1 MRLTDINTVKEI
13 MREYDLSFKKKF
25 GQNFLINASVPA
37 RIADECTDGDFESG
51 ILEIGPG
58 IGTLTYELAKR
69 YKKVVAVEIDTTLIP
84 ALEHTLAEFDNVTVI
99 SGDIMKTDVA
109 ELCRREFS
117 DIGMRFSVCANLPY
131 YITTPVIMHLL
142 ESKAGFD
149 YVTVMIQK
157 EVVARLCSKPGD
169 PDYGAITASVSYY
182 GEAKK
187 LFGVPAGCF
196 MPAPKVDS
204 AVMRIKLYDTPPVDT
219 LDTEIF
225 FRVIRGAFAQ
235 RRKTLPNSLASEF
248 GELDRAAL
256 IQIVENA
263 GFSSSVR
270 GEELGIADF
279 VRIADLIFEV
289 KKKAAK

>member
-13 MREYDLSFKKKF
+13 MKEYDLSFKKKF
-25 GQNFLINASVPA
+25 GQNFLINATVPA

-58 IGTLTYELAKR
+58 IGTLTYELAGR

-84 ALEHTLAEFDNVTVI
+84 ALENTLAEFDNVKVI
-99 SGDIMKTDVA
+99 SGDIMKTDIA

-117 DIGMRFSVCANLPY
+117 DIGLRFSVCANLPY

-157 EVVARLCSKPGD
+157 EVVARLCSSPGD
-169 PDYGAITASVSYY
+169 SDYGAITASVSYY
-182 GEAKK
+182 GESKK

-204 AVMRIKLYDTPPVDT
+204 AVMRIRLYDTPPVETRDT
-219 LDTEIF
+219 GVF

-248 GELDRAAL
+248 GELDRATL
-256 IQIVENA
+256 SHIVENA
-263 GFSSSVR
+263 GFSPSVR
-270 GEELGIADF
+270 GEALGIADF
-279 VRIADLIFEV
+279 ARIADLISD
-289 KKKAAK
+289 AKRNR

>member
-13 MREYDLSFKKKF
+13 MKEYDLSFKKKF

-58 IGTLTYELAKR
+58 IGTLTYELAGR

-84 ALEHTLAEFDNVTVI
+84 ALENTLAEFDNVKVI
-99 SGDIMKTDVA
+99 SGDIMKTDIA

-117 DIGMRFSVCANLPY
+117 DIGLRFSVCANLPY

-157 EVVARLCSKPGD
+157 EVVARLCSSPGD
-169 PDYGAITASVSYY
+169 SDYGAITASVSYY
-182 GEAKK
+182 GEPKK

-204 AVMRIKLYDTPPVDT
+204 AVMRIRLYDTPPVETRDT
-219 LDTEIF
+219 GVF

-248 GELDRAAL
+248 GELDRATL
-256 IQIVENA
+256 SHIVENA
-263 GFSSSVR
+263 GFSPSVR
-270 GEELGIADF
+270 GEALGIADF
-279 VRIADLIFEV
+279 ARIADLISD
-289 KKKAAK
+289 AKRNR

>member
-13 MREYDLSFKKKF
+13 MKEYDLSFKKKF

-58 IGTLTYELAKR
+58 IGTLTYELAGR

-84 ALEHTLAEFDNVTVI
+84 ALENTLAEFDNVKVI
-99 SGDIMKTDVA
+99 SGDIMKTDIA

-117 DIGMRFSVCANLPY
+117 DIGLRFSVCANLPY

-157 EVVARLCSKPGD
+157 EVVARLCSSPGD
-169 PDYGAITASVSYY
+169 SDYGAITASVSYY
-182 GEAKK
+182 GESKK

-204 AVMRIKLYDTPPVDT
+204 AVMRIRLYDTPPVETRDT
-219 LDTEIF
+219 GVF

-248 GELDRAAL
+248 GELDRATL
-256 IQIVENA
+256 SHIVENA
-263 GFSSSVR
+263 GFSPSVR
-270 GEELGIADF
+270 GEALGIADF
-279 VRIADLIFEV
+279 ARIADLISD
-289 KKKAAK
+289 AKRNR

>member
-13 MREYDLSFKKKF
+13 MKEYDLSFKKKF

-58 IGTLTYELAKR
+58 IGTLTYELAGR

-84 ALEHTLAEFDNVTVI
+84 ALENTLAEFDNVKVI
-99 SGDIMKTDVA
+99 SGDIMKTDIA

-117 DIGMRFSVCANLPY
+117 DIGLRFSVCANLPY

-157 EVVARLCSKPGD
+157 EVVARLCSSPGD
-169 PDYGAITASVSYY
+169 SDYGAITASVSYY
-182 GEAKK
+182 GESKK

-204 AVMRIKLYDTPPVDT
+204 AVMRIRLYDTPPVETRDT
-219 LDTEIF
+219 GVF

-248 GELDRAAL
+248 GELDRATL
-256 IQIVENA
+256 SHIVENA
-263 GFSSSVR
+263 GFSPSVR
-270 GEELGIADF
+270 GEARGIADF
-279 VRIADLIFEV
+279 ARIADLISD
-289 KKKAAK
+289 AKRNR

>member
-13 MREYDLSFKKKF
+13 MKEYDLSFKKKF

-58 IGTLTYELAKR
+58 IGTLTYELAGR

-84 ALEHTLAEFDNVTVI
+84 ALENTLAEFDNVKVI
-99 SGDIMKTDVA
+99 SGDIMKTDIA

-117 DIGMRFSVCANLPY
+117 DIGLRFSVCANLPY

-149 YVTVMIQK
+149 YVTVLIQK
-157 EVVARLCSKPGD
+157 EVVARLCSSPGD
-169 PDYGAITASVSYY
+169 SDYGAITASVSYY
-182 GEAKK
+182 GESKK

-204 AVMRIKLYDTPPVDT
+204 AVMRIRLYDTPPVETRDT
-219 LDTEIF
+219 GVF

-235 RRKTLPNSLASEF
+235 RRKTLPNSLASEI
-248 GELDRAAL
+248 GELDRATL
-256 IQIVENA
+256 SHIVENA
-263 GFSSSVR
+263 GFSPSVR
-270 GEELGIADF
+270 GEALGIADF
-279 VRIADLIFEV
+279 ARIADLISD
-289 KKKAAK
+289 AKRNR

>member
-13 MREYDLSFKKKF
+13 MKEYDLSFKKKF

-58 IGTLTYELAKR
+58 IGTLTYELAGR

-99 SGDIMKTDVA
+99 SGDIMKTDIA

-117 DIGMRFSVCANLPY
+117 DIGLRFSVCANLPY

-157 EVVARLCSKPGD
+157 EVVARLCSSPGD
-169 PDYGAITASVSYY
+169 SDYGAITASVSYY
-182 GEAKK
+182 GESKK

-204 AVMRIKLYDTPPVDT
+204 AVMRIRLYDTPPVETRDT
-219 LDTEIF
+219 GVF

-248 GELDRAAL
+248 GELDRATL
-256 IQIVENA
+256 SHIVENA
-263 GFSSSVR
+263 GFSPSVR
-270 GEELGIADF
+270 GEALGIADF
-279 VRIADLIFEV
+279 ARIADLISD
-289 KKKAAK
+289 AKRNR